1 MVRND
6 QTNFPWWPILDL
18 KILEDL
24 PTLSPGFNLNIVD
37 DFETETS
44 WLGLCRAVWI
54 SSGLFPGNAANFL
67 SFTVLHVLK
76 NLLCVIIM

>member
-18 KILEDL
+18 KILKDL

-37 DFETETS
+37 DSETES
-44 WLGLCRAVWI
+44 SCLGLCRAVWM
-54 SSGLFPGNAANFL
+54 SSGLLTGNAANFL
-67 SFTVLHVLK
+67 SFTVLYVMK